1 MPKNVLYI
9 HGFNSAGG
17 GHKSK
22 VLQEMFPECKIISPT
37 FDCKNP
43 KVIQSKLDSLV
54 RTQNIK
60 MVIGTSLG
68 GFFVL
73 YCSMK
78 HHKQAIV
85 INPTTKPS
93 ETLKKFI
100 GKQKNFVTGEVYQVT
115 ESDIA
120 KYEKFEDDIMRGLT
134 PDDQLVHFVLATD
147 DELLGDHTYLEQ
159 KYPQCHD
166 FNYFDGQG
174 HRFTS
179 VKIIK
184 NIIKGALDK
193 A

>member
-1 MPKNVLYI
+1 MAKNILYI

-17 GHKSK
+17 GHKAQL
-22 VLQEMFPECKIISPT
+22 LQEMFPECKVLSPT

-43 KVIQSKLDSLV
+43 QAIRSKLDSLM
-54 RTQNIK
+54 RTQNIR

-68 GFFVL
+68 GFFAL

-78 HHKQAIV
+78 HHKQAVI

-93 ETLKKFI
+93 QTLRKFI

-115 ESDIA
+115 EADIA
-120 KYEKFEDDIMRGLT
+120 KYEKFEDDIMAGLE
-134 PDDQLVHFVLATD
+134 PDNNLVHFVLATD

-159 KYPQCHD
+159 KFSQCHD

-179 VKIIK
+179 VKIIRH
-184 NIIKGALDK
+184 ILQDALSK